1 SVLVCLYSPVSPTP
15 PRSTLFPYTTLFR
28 SAAGGQHRAVAA
40 EQVQR
45 ALAQVQRQHAAAGA
59 VGVHDQVESEV
70 FDEEFGV
77 VRQRL
82 LVQRVQ
88 DRVAGAIGRGA
99 GALRGALAV
108 LGGHAAERA
117 LVDLAFLGARERH
130 ALVLEFDDRRD
141 GLAAHV
147 LDRVLVAQP
156 VRALDGVV
164 EVVAPV
170 VRAHVAQR
178 GRDAALRGDGVRAGG
193 KHLGDAGGAQALL
206 GKAEGRAQAGAAGAD
221 HDHVVL
227 VFGDLVGVAHG
238 RSLVASPRGRRV
250 ARAVA
255 PFPSKAGARDAVMP
269 GRRCGRSRT
278 ARPTPPARRR
288 RSPGTAG

>member
-1 SVLVCLYSPVSPTP
+1 
-15 PRSTLFPYTTLFR
+15 
-28 SAAGGQHRAVAA
+28 GAVAA

-45 ALAQVQRQHAAAGA
+45 ALAHVQRKHAAAGA
-59 VGVHDQVESEV
+59 VGVHDQVEREV

-88 DRVAGAIGRGA
+88 DRVAGAVGRGA

-108 LGGHAAERA
+108 LGGHAAEGA

-130 ALVLEFDDRRD
+130 ALVLELDDRRD
-141 GLAAHV
+141 RLAAHV

-178 GRDAALRGDGVRAGG
+178 GRDAALRGDGVRTGRE
-193 KHLGDAGGAQALL
+193 HLGDAGGLQALL
-206 GKAEGRAQAGAAGAD
+206 RQPEGGAQAGAAGAD
-221 HDHVVL
+221 DDHVVL

-238 RSLVASPRGRRV
+238 RSLVAAPRGRGM
-250 ARAVA
+250 ARTAA
-255 PFPSKAGARDAVMP
+255 SPPEAGAPGAVTP
-269 GRRCGRSRT
+269 GGRCGRSRT
-278 ARPTPPARRR
+278 ATRARPARTR
-288 RSPGTAG
+288 RSAGTAG